1 MPNHR
6 KLIDRHSAEYR
17 RALGLGDCPEVA
29 RVAVEDE
36 QDGSGFVL
44 RALNTDGATVGAAH
58 VMSGSGRVSY
68 IRVHDHARRCGVATR
83 LYEAGARVMC
93 ERYGKPLRSD
103 TVRSDEA
110 DVFWKKQ
117 AKKRRARAVQGEG
130 WGGAL
135 RAYYSLRCPPPR
147 SLA

>member
-1 MPNHR
+1 MPTHR
-6 KLIDRHSAEYR
+6 KPIDRHSVEYR

-29 RVAVEDE
+29 QVNVEDE
-36 QDGSGFVL
+36 PDKSGFIL
-44 RALNTDGATVGAAH
+44 RALDTSGQTIGTAH
-58 VMSGSGRVSY
+58 VMVGSGRVSY
-68 IRVHDHARRCGVATR
+68 IRVHDHAKRCGVATK
-83 LYEAGARVMC
+83 LYETGARVMC

-117 AKKRRARAVQGEG
+117 VRKRRARVVQGEG
-130 WGGAL
+130 WGGVPKT
-135 RAYYSLRCPPPR
+135 YYALRCPAPR